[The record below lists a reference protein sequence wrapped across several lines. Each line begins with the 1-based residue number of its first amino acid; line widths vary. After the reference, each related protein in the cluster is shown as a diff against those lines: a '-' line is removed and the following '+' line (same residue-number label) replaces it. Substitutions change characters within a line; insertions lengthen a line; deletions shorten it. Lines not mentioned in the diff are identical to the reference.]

1 MIAGSRW
8 TGCGVQIKVVS
19 YRMWGLAMNAVSVL
33 RTRTVNS
40 RACDHES
47 RKRDDA
53 ERECR
58 PLSLLSFLEAENI
71 RLRGAVVELLIDI
84 LALRGALQE
93 ASAPW
98 RGVQAKRAASVVPL
112 LLQAHDVAV
121 TAVAH
126 AGEPV
131 ISSSATRG
139 SGLTRAKCSATPNHE
154 AG

>member
-1 MIAGSRW
+1 
-8 TGCGVQIKVVS
+8 VQIKVVS

-47 RKRDDA
+47 RKQDDA
-53 ERECR
+53 EREHR
-58 PLSLLSFLEAENI
+58 PIGLLSFLEAENV

-93 ASAPW
+93 ASGPW
-98 RGVQAKRAASVVPL
+98 RGVQAKRSASVVQL
-112 LLQAHDVAV
+112 LRAHDVAV

-139 SGLTRAKCSATPNHE
+139 SEAAALPRAKCSVTPNHE